1 MESLRGDLFYP
12 SLTLEY
18 YDNVLKH
25 IKPYDNLWVVC
36 MDSLVGVRFV
46 ETTLLL
52 VNGSDRFLPKGA
64 VASGSSDSATPLTE
78 PLLF

>member
-25 IKPYDNLWVVC
+25 MKPYDNLWVVC

-46 ETTLLL
+46 ETMIANI
-52 VNGSDRFLPKGA
+52 NGSKSLPKKA
-64 VASGSSDSATPLTE
+64 RFAPLS
-78 PLLF
+78 